1 MWGQGPEASSRSLDT
16 HISRL
21 RAKLDLRPHNGFLL
35 SAIYGLGYRLEA
47 IDADSLMSRPAS
59 LGAAS

>member
-1 MWGQGPEASSRSLDT
+1 MCHRDRWTP

-21 RAKLDLRPHNGFLL
+21 RTKLDLRPANGFLL

-47 IDADSLMSRPAS
+47 IESDTLSPPPAMRPSA
-59 LGAAS
+59 LA